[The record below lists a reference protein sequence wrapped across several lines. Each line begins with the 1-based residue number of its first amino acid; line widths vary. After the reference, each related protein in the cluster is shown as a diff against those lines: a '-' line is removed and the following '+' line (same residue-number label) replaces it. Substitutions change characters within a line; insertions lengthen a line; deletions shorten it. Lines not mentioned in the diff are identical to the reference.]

1 MPSLSTSVTTK
12 DCQFMETTRITL
24 NTSVPLKVMKQIA
37 QDVQHNQPCK
47 IYNDLILE
55 NSITEA
61 PRNLKQVRNAK
72 HKNARQKRNNTN
84 VNNFA
89 DHVQNLANM
98 ALTKNTFVRQVTFGD
113 GKVPTT
119 ILYMAKN

>member
-1 MPSLSTSVTTK
+1 MSSLST
-12 DCQFMETTRITL
+12 
-24 NTSVPLKVMKQIA
+24 
-37 QDVQHNQPCK
+37 NQPRK
-47 IYNDLILE
+47 VYNNLILE

-61 PRNLKQVRNAK
+61 PQNRKQVRHVK
-72 HKNARQKRNNTN
+72 HKNAGQKKINTN

-98 ALTKNTFVRQVTFGD
+98 AMTENTFVRQVTFGD

-119 ILYMAKN
+119 ILYTDEQIEDIKRFCFKMDGSVLRWMALVKSLE

>member
-1 MPSLSTSVTTK
+1 MHVAQREL
-12 DCQFMETTRITL
+12 MHI
-24 NTSVPLKVMKQIA
+24 VMQIA
-37 QDVQHNQPCK
+37 EDVQHNQPHK
-47 IYNDLILE
+47 VYNNLILE

-61 PRNLKQVRNAK
+61 HRNIKQVENVK

-98 ALTKNTFVRQVTFGD
+98 ALTENTFVRQVTWG
-113 GKVPTT
+113 
-119 ILYMAKN
+119 